1 MSKGFKAYNPD
12 QTFLMPPSLRDW
24 LPEEHLA
31 FFISDVV
38 DELDL
43 SAIYLP
49 YEMADDRGQPA
60 YHPRMMTKLLFYA
73 YSVGVASSRKI
84 EEKTYTDVAFRVLA
98 AGQHPDHDTICEF
111 RSRHLDALAEL
122 FVQVLLLCREAGLV
136 KLGHVA
142 LDSTKVK
149 ANASKHKAMS
159 YGRMCEA
166 ERELERQVREL
177 LEEARQVDRQ
187 EDSRYGKGKR
197 GDELPEELRFR
208 QGRLKKIRQ
217 AKEALEGQAREQAL
231 AEGKIDEQG
240 NPVPPELGRRG
251 GRGRVRKD
259 PPGKPKPKDQR
270 NFTDPDSRIMKDT
283 GTKAFVQAYNAQA
296 AVDSQAQVI
305 VAAEVTN
312 EANDKQ
318 QVEAAVEQIEANLGQ
333 RPKELSADAG
343 YYSEDNVKTLLDAG
357 VEALIPPDKQRH
369 TTKDAAA
376 PRGRIPNDLSVADRM
391 RRKLLTKR
399 GKQKYSRRKEVV
411 EPVFGQIK
419 ELRGFRQ
426 FLLRGLQKVRGEWR
440 LICLTHNI
448 LKLWRSGYAVAGG

>member
-1 MSKGFKAYNPD
+1 MSKGFKAYNPH
-12 QTFLMPPSLRDW
+12 QTFLLPPSLRDW
-24 LPEEHLA
+24 LPEDHLA
-31 FFISDVV
+31 YFVSDLV

-43 SAIYLP
+43 SEIYRP
-49 YEMADDRGQPA
+49 YQISDDRGQPA

-73 YSVGVASSRKI
+73 YSVGVPSSRKI
-84 EEKTYTDVAFRVLA
+84 EEKTHTDVAFRLLA

-111 RSRHLDALAEL
+111 RSGHLEALAEL
-122 FVQVLLLCREAGLV
+122 FVQVLLLCRKAGLV

-166 ERELERQVREL
+166 EKELERQVREL
-177 LEEARQVDRQ
+177 LEKARQVDEE

-217 AKEALEGQAREQAL
+217 AKEALERQARGQAL
-231 AEGKIDEQG
+231 AEGKVDEQG
-240 NPVPPELGRRG
+240 NPVPPKLGRRG
-251 GRGRVRKD
+251 GRGRVPKD

-283 GTKAFVQAYNAQA
+283 PSKSFVQAYNAQA

-305 VAAEVTN
+305 VAADLTN

-318 QVEAAVEQIEANLGQ
+318 QVEAAVEQIEKNLGQ

-343 YYSEDNVKTLLDAG
+343 YYSEDNVKTLQDAG
-357 VEALIPPDKQRH
+357 VEALIPPHKHRH
-369 TTKDAAA
+369 TAKDPPP
-376 PRGRIPNDLSVADRM
+376 PRGRIPNDLSAGDRM

-419 ELRGFRQ
+419 GSRGFRQ

-448 LKLWRSGYAVAGG
+448 LKLWRSGYAVAEG